1 MSKFDPLDGPG
12 MKAIRQMQ
20 KTAELLSGPKWIRDL
35 PSHTHSLNLVTAAT
49 RLGGLRDADAISAF
63 AKLGETSKVAL
74 GHSAVWSQMRTDR
87 ELVGTA
93 FAQSKLFDAN
103 SRLAKLYEPVLAANT
118 LNGALLAFKGVEDRF
133 GLASVLSK
141 LSSPSDALVA
151 RTLASIVNTASLMAM
166 PRSLPIS
173 VLSPVDD
180 SEEDLSLLWA
190 DPQEPPRLS
199 VAALRASAD
208 APALHIDVKVTC
220 WICKKALLSKGE
232 FSWEGDREGALEV
245 RVIPICATCSSHSPE
260 SLLALEKAIDD
271 FARPALRIISG
282 GESDG
287 VRRGQGKLWLV
298 KDDDADD
305 EDK

>member
-1 MSKFDPLDGPG
+1 MSKFDPFDGPG

-20 KTAELLSGPKWIRDL
+20 KAAELLSGPKWIRDMA
-35 PSHTHSLNLVTAAT
+35 SHTHGLNVVAAAA
-49 RLGGLRDADAISAF
+49 RMGGVRDADAISAF

-74 GHSAVWSQMRTDR
+74 SHSAVWSQMRTDR
-87 ELVGTA
+87 ELAGSA
-93 FAQSKLFDAN
+93 FAQSKLFEAN
-103 SRLAKLYEPVLAANT
+103 SRLAKLYEPVLEANT
-118 LNGALLAFKGVEDRF
+118 LNGALLALKGVEDRF

-141 LSSPSDALVA
+141 LGSTSEALVG
-151 RTLASIVNTASLMAM
+151 RTLASIVNTASLVAM
-166 PRSLPIS
+166 PRALPLS

-199 VAALRASAD
+199 VAALRGSTD
-208 APALHIDVKVTC
+208 TPALHIDVKVTC

-232 FSWEGDREGALEV
+232 FSWEGDRDGVLDV

-271 FARPALRIISG
+271 FTRPALRVISG

-287 VRRGQGKLWLV
+287 VSRGQGKLRLV